1 LQLAK
6 CEVCERV
13 AWLPVIRSL
22 AQRCHRKQFSMT
34 MTVEF
39 ADIAASEKLELPQA
53 NNKDRA
59 RYELQFYKT
68 RQCSFFEKGKC
79 NRGSNCKYAHGT
91 SELQARPDLAFTS
104 LCRKFATTGVC
115 DNPAC
120 SFAHNPE
127 QLRATKK
134 FFKTSLCKFHLNG
147 HCRLGEECRH
157 AHGEHELLQAPQP
170 SQTPKVAI
178 AAPPGLSEPDVDAQP
193 GFNGLSSS
201 YAASLLLNAAAAGG
215 NFGQSGYAGTT
226 TGRQGNWP
234 ISPLAQKEM
243 TLQAKRE
250 PAFISLSPLLRQDAA
265 QINPFFSGSVESVAK
280 SLAVL
285 GQPFCAASTADSL
298 PAFQGRVPSWTTIN
312 YSSASRSS
320 SFEDSDL
327 SHLDQDA
334 TPTHFV

>member
-1 LQLAK
+1 MLN
-6 CEVCERV
+6 
-13 AWLPVIRSL
+13 P
-22 AQRCHRKQFSMT
+22 FTMT
-34 MTVEF
+34 MTLEF
-39 ADIAASEKLELPQA
+39 ADNVASEKLATPQA
-53 NNKDRA
+53 SNKDRA

-79 NRGSNCKYAHGT
+79 NRGSNCKYAHGIT
-91 SELQARPDLAFTS
+91 ELQARPDLSFTS

-115 DNPAC
+115 DDPAC

-147 HCRLGEECRH
+147 RCRLGEECRH

-170 SQTPKVAI
+170 AQKVAI
-178 AAPPGLSEPDVDAQP
+178 AAPPGLAEPDVEAQP
-193 GFNGLSSS
+193 GFDLSQS

-215 NFGQSGYAGTT
+215 NFGQSGYTGTT

-234 ISPLAQKEM
+234 MPSLAQKEM
-243 TLQAKRE
+243 TLQSDRG
-250 PAFISLSPLLRQDAA
+250 PAFISLSPLMRQEAAA
-265 QINPFFSGSVESVAK
+265 QMNPFLSGSVESVAK

-298 PAFQGRVPSWTTIN
+298 PMFQGRVPSWTTIN
-312 YSSASRSS
+312 YSSASSSS
-320 SFEDSDL
+320 SFEDLDL
-327 SHLDQDA
+327 AHLDQDA